1 MVQTMLI
8 MMAVGLFAGIAGAI
22 LGLGGGIIITPV
34 LTLMMGLDIKYA
46 IGASIIAVIATSSG
60 STIAYLRDEVL
71 NLRVAMFLEIATTI
85 GGILGALLT
94 GVLNPKYLYLLFGAL
109 LVFSGWNMWRKLR
122 RGQEV
127 MTNVKPDRIAT
138 KLKLNGSY
146 FDKSEFKRV
155 DYQVEDVPQGFLVM
169 LGAGLASGM
178 LGIGSGA
185 FKVTAMDTFM
195 KMPLKPSSA
204 TSNLMMGVT
213 AAASATVYFFN
224 GSILPNIAVPLALGI
239 LVGAVIG
246 SRVMQVL
253 PARVIAM
260 IFIPGILFIGLQMLF
275 GGPQRLVVGAQR
287 GAPVAADETGRV
299 QAGLGIALA
308 LQHGQAHE
316 GLHAAHEG
324 AAVIQ
329 AVLVVQRDGFQGLAD
344 VLGQR
349 CVHCLVSGL
358 AWPRGPGWAGGPDQG
373 QRPHDAPESVGVGV
387 GQVLSDIGRKNPSSR
402 KILSYNRFSWKA
414 LISSTSPS

>member
-1 MVQTMLI
+1 MIQTMLI

-85 GGILGALLT
+85 GGISGALLT
-94 GVLNPKYLYLLFGAL
+94 GILNPKYLYLLFGAL

-253 PARVIAM
+253 PARVIRM
-260 IFIPGILFIGLQMLF
+260 IFIPVILFIGLQMLYKGII
-275 GGPQRLVVGAQR
+275 GG
-287 GAPVAADETGRV
+287 
-299 QAGLGIALA
+299 
-308 LQHGQAHE
+308 
-316 GLHAAHEG
+316 
-324 AAVIQ
+324 
-329 AVLVVQRDGFQGLAD
+329 
-344 VLGQR
+344 
-349 CVHCLVSGL
+349 
-358 AWPRGPGWAGGPDQG
+358 
-373 QRPHDAPESVGVGV
+373 
-387 GQVLSDIGRKNPSSR
+387 
-402 KILSYNRFSWKA
+402 
-414 LISSTSPS
+414 